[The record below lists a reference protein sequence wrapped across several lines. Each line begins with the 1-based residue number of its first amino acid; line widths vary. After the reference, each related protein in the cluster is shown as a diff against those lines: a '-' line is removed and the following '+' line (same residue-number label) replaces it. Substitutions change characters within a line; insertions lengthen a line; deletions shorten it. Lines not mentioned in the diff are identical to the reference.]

1 MAATTLAPSASE
13 ANAPATMPLPPPGGA
28 LLALDLGTTTGW
40 ALRTGGGTIAS
51 GTVSLRPSRYDGGGM
66 RYLRFRAWLDRI
78 ADDTPGIAA
87 IHYEEVRR
95 HVGTD
100 AAHVYGGLL
109 ATLTAWCEQRGISYQ
124 GVPVGTIKRFAT
136 GKGNAG
142 KDAVMAAVRARGF
155 HPTDDNEADAIA
167 ILLWAIETAGGVR

>member
-1 MAATTLAPSASE
+1 MAQATLTPTPMTAPFSG
-13 ANAPATMPLPPPGGA
+13 APIV
-28 LLALDLGTTTGW
+28 LALDLGTTTGW
-40 ALRTGGGTIAS
+40 ALQAADGLITS
-51 GTVSLRPSRYDGGGM
+51 GTVSFRPSRYDGGGM

-78 ADDTPGIAA
+78 AGDTAGIAA
-87 IHYEEVRR
+87 IHFEEVRR

-124 GVPVGTIKRFAT
+124 GVPVGTWKRCLC

-142 KDAVMAAVRARGF
+142 KAAVMAAVRARGF
-155 HPTDDNEADAIA
+155 HPSDDNEADAIA
-167 ILLWAIETAGGVR
+167 ILLWAMETDGGVR